1 MGTQVGT
8 EKEVISLLN
17 DLIAIDYDAIEAYE
31 AAIPRLSDQRSK
43 EQLRLFMG
51 DHQRHTVDLA
61 DHVSKYGCVPVTKG
75 DFKQIL
81 TKGKVVLGS
90 LIGDKSI
97 LAAMKSNEDD
107 TNAAYERA
115 LAKTGLP
122 ESVRIVLNR
131 NLSDERRHRAWLE
144 QQLLQMEKPQQ
155 SAQF

>member
-17 DLIAIDYDAIEAYE
+17 DLIALDYDAIEAYE
-31 AAIPRLSDQRSK
+31 AAITRLSDLRCK

-51 DHQRHTVDLA
+51 DHQRHTVELA
-61 DHVSKYGCVPVTKG
+61 DYVGRYGCTPVTKG

-81 TKGKVVLGS
+81 TKGKVVLGG
-90 LIGDKSI
+90 LIGDKAI

-122 ESVRIVLNR
+122 EGVRIVLNR
-131 NLSDERRHRAWLE
+131 NLSDERRHRAWIE
-144 QQLLQMEKPQQ
+144 QQLQVMERPQQ